1 MGERL
6 AAFARLDLRATRAAI
21 ALGEEIVALCGLI

>member
-21 ALGEEIVALCGLI
+21 PLGEDTAALCGLT